1 MQDTTSVAPI
11 CDPPKMELP
20 QMTERI
26 LLVLPPSP
34 LIDCAKAALKT
45 MVGLL
50 YKTVVMPERAR
61 SRVSIGGWRAKSTRG
76 LQLDRIGL
84 TFGRW
89 LLSGLSETLIRCL
102 SMTTA
107 VGGVPLHNVVLGH
120 NWGETGAAQRSARIQ
135 N

>member
-1 MQDTTSVAPI
+1 MQDTPSVAPI

-20 QMTERI
+20 QMTGRI

-45 MVGLL
+45 IVGLL

-61 SRVSIGGWRAKSTRG
+61 SRVSIGGWRARSTRG

-89 LLSGLSETLIRCL
+89 LLSGLSETLRFDAC
-102 SMTTA
+102 
-107 VGGVPLHNVVLGH
+107 P
-120 NWGETGAAQRSARIQ
+120 
-135 N
+135 